1 MIAPALHRATLTLGI
16 VAVASCLFA
25 LTAGLGQT
33 FNLIHVRGAGIAVL
47 VVLGGLAIIAG
58 ARTVP
63 VLGLAAGVGLIASA
77 LLQLV
82 QLGQPQNLLGG
93 DGSTVSLFGGLGI
106 GLASVWLVGRASVHT
121 SKGRQ

>member
-1 MIAPALHRATLTLGI
+1 MIAPALHRATLVLGV

-25 LTAGLGQT
+25 LTAGLGET

-58 ARTVP
+58 ARAVP
-63 VLGLAAGVGLIASA
+63 VLGLAAGAGLIACA
-77 LLQLV
+77 VLQLA
-82 QLGQPQNLLGG
+82 QLGQPLNLLSG
-93 DGSTVSLFGGLGI
+93 DGSTMSLFGGLGI
-106 GLASVWLVGRASVHT
+106 GLAAVWLVGRASART